1 MAEDKYVGKR
11 LDGRYEI
18 GEVIGE
24 GGMAVVYSA
33 WDIEDQIPVA
43 IKILRDEYLGN
54 DEFIRRFKDESKA
67 IAVLS
72 HPNIVKVY
80 DVSFGDRIQYIVM
93 EYIDGITLKDY
104 IEKQGPVNWKETI
117 HFVLQILRALQHAH
131 DKGIIHRDVK
141 PQNIMLLEDGTI
153 KVTDFGIARFSKNT
167 TRSMT
172 MTNKAI
178 GSVHYISPE
187 QARGESTDAKSDL
200 YSLGVMMYE
209 MLTGKLPFDA
219 DNAVSVAIMQLQ
231 SDPEPPRKLNPK
243 IPVGLEE
250 IIIKTMQ
257 KEPKK
262 RYRSAAEMYND
273 LIKFKKNPSIKFN
286 FNYDSVDEEPEKP
299 KVNTVKK
306 IDTETPYK
314 DDDEWDDDPDEP
326 RSNPVAQI
334 IGGSLIAFVA
344 VCLVFL
350 VLAVFKG
357 FSSNS
362 TTDVLVPNLIG
373 LDFNTVNKDKVTYNF
388 KWDVTNVY
396 DADKPIDIILSQ
408 SPQPSEK
415 KIKEGSTIQI
425 TVNSEET
432 TLNLPSVDGR
442 TKDDAVQK
450 IKSVNLVPEVL
461 MVLDNQTA
469 EGYVKQT
476 YPTAGSKVT
485 IGSSV
490 KIYVS
495 KKAGEARVEVPNL
508 VGLTLS
514 EAQTK
519 LKEVG
524 LNYDGYSYMPSTV
537 AKDKIVAQNP
547 LRGAKVN
554 KDTNV
559 KVILSEGP
567 PRNVSLTQTVD
578 LPADIASS
586 VKFEV
591 IIDGEV
597 DDSYTKSIVPKYSR
611 NFTITISRMSTEGA
625 LNVVVAL
632 NEHTYRVYKFDFAN
646 NTVEQT
652 EKYDFVPDFDSD
664 TDTESEIESEEE
676 SDEEEDT
683 SSQDEDS
690 DSSSEYEDTDSE
702 YSYSSEFTSSDETS
716 FSSEPNGGYDE
727 PGDEPNPSY
736 FDPDNDDEDY

>member
-72 HPNIVKVY
+72 HQNIVKVY

-104 IEKQGPVNWKETI
+104 IEKKGPINWKETI
-117 HFVLQILRALQHAH
+117 HFVLQILKALQHAH

-167 TRSMT
+167 TKSMT

-273 LIKFKKNPSIKFN
+273 LVKFKKNPSIKFN
-286 FNYDSVDEEPEKP
+286 FNYDNIDSETVKP

-306 IDTETPYK
+306 IESEAPYK
-314 DDDEWDDDPDEP
+314 EEDEWDDDPEEQ
-326 RSNPVAQI
+326 RSSPIVQI
-334 IGGSLIAFVA
+334 IGGSVIAFVA

-396 DADKPIDIILSQ
+396 DVDKPIDIILSQ
-408 SPQPSEK
+408 NPQPSEK

-514 EAQTK
+514 EAQAK
-519 LKEVG
+519 LKEVN

-554 KDTNV
+554 KETNV
-559 KVILSEGP
+559 KIILSEGP
-567 PRNVSLTQTVD
+567 PRSVSLTQTVD
-578 LPADIASS
+578 LPEDVASS

-591 IIDGEV
+591 IINGEV
-597 DDSYTKSIVPKYSR
+597 DDTYTKSIVPKYSK
-611 NFTITISRMSTEGA
+611 NFTVTISRMSTEGSVRVVIA
-625 LNVVVAL
+625 LNDQ
-632 NEHTYRVYKFDFAN
+632 TYRVYNFDFAN
-646 NTVEQT
+646 NAVET
-652 EKYDFVPDFDSD
+652 LETYPFTAPDSD
-664 TDTESEIESEEE
+664 TDSEVQSQEENEEE
-676 SDEEEDT
+676 EETSSLEEEEND
-683 SSQDEDS
+683 SSFEPEDNDNDNDN
-690 DSSSEYEDTDSE
+690 DSSSEIT
-702 YSYSSEFTSSDETS
+702 SSEDLIIP
-716 FSSEPNGGYDE
+716 SEPSYEPED
-727 PGDEPNPSY
+727 PGDEPSYFPSY
-736 FDPDNDDEDY
+736 DDEDY